1 MQRNGLTQYKLRL
14 WPKCKKRYFLRV
26 LSCILSIFIGSKKS
40 KAVRWSFIDTQPV
53 NESFKV
59 YFYASMLGFPSQ
71 QGWMKK
77 IPNKGR
83 KIAKLHE
90 SQFPTRWR
98 PRGSAKEGASRERSL
113 PSGGRISTL
122 TIHHDIDHHP
132 SLTTHCYPEMS
143 RLQHQSCRWD
153 PPHRW
158 AATVFLF
165 IIISTCWIFW
175 HQ

>member
-1 MQRNGLTQYKLRL
+1 MKFY
-14 WPKCKKRYFLRV
+14 WY
-26 LSCILSIFIGSKKS
+26 S
-40 KAVRWSFIDTQPV
+40 AD
-53 NESFKV
+53 ESFKV

-113 PSGGRISTL
+113 PSGGSSTISTL

-158 AATVFLF
+158 AFFIHNHLF
-165 IIISTCWIFW
+165 IKFLKTHWWLSQHVEFFGTSSDGSVI
-175 HQ
+175 